1 MANVDIYEAM
11 STQRAVR
18 RLKTDPIP
26 DEVLQRILLAATWA
40 PSGGNAQPWRVVV
53 VGDEVKRAKLGDLY
67 RPQWKRYEA
76 GARSAIEHLRGDALA
91 RQERALDA
99 AIHLGEHFG
108 EAPLILVFCF
118 NPGNMAITDAG
129 LNRPTVVGG
138 GSVYPAV
145 QNAMLACRVE
155 GVGCT
160 LTTLLCFCEDE
171 VKTLLDIPEDWYT
184 CAFVPL
190 GFPVRGGYGPTHR
203 RPVAKLAYVDAW
215 GNAAIGS

>member
-1 MANVDIYEAM
+1 MVNVDIYEAM
-11 STQRAVR
+11 RTQRAVR
-18 RLKTDPIP
+18 RLKLDPIP
-26 DEVLQRILLAATWA
+26 EAVLQRILQAATWA
-40 PSGGNAQPWRVVV
+40 PSGGNAQPWRVIVV
-53 VGDEVKRAKLGDLY
+53 RDVAKRAKLGDLY

-76 GARSAIEHLRGDALA
+76 GARKAIEHLTGEALA
-91 RQERALDA
+91 RQERALGA

-108 EAPLILVFCF
+108 EAPAILVFCF
-118 NPGNMAITDAG
+118 NPDNMAITDAH

-171 VKTLLDIPEDWYT
+171 VKALLDIPEDWYT
-184 CAFVPL
+184 CAFVPI
-190 GFPVRGGYGPTHR
+190 GYPVLGGYGLTYR
-203 RPVAKLAYVDAW
+203 RSVSKLAYFDAW
-215 GNAAIGS
+215 GNAG